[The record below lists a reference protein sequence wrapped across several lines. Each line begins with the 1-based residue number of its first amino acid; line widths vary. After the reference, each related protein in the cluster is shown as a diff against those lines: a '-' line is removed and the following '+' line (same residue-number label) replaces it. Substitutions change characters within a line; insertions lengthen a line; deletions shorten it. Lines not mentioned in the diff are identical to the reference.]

1 MSNRTEVYL
10 SLGSNLGNRDEN
22 LFRARQLIAD
32 KAGIL
37 QRISGLFETA
47 PWGFESR
54 NPFYNG
60 CLSVTTSLE
69 PLPLLDTLLGIE
81 QEMGRIRNSAGY
93 SDRAIDIDILFYGD
107 LLWEHPRLVIPHPD
121 MENRRFVLVPLSEIA
136 PELVHPALGITVREM
151 LGRCSDPAPVRRVGA
166 QTRWN
171 SRPSQN
177 M

>member
-10 SLGSNLGNRDEN
+10 SLGSNLGNREEN
-22 LFRARQLIAD
+22 LFRARQLIVE
-32 KAGIL
+32 KVGIL
-37 QRISGLFETA
+37 RSISGLYETA

-54 NPFYNG
+54 NSFYNG

-69 PLPLLDTLLGIE
+69 PLPLLDMLLGIE
-81 QEMGRIRNSAGY
+81 QEMGRIRNSKGY
-93 SDRAIDIDILFYGD
+93 SDRAIDIDILFYGG
-107 LLWEHPRLVIPHPD
+107 LLLEHPRLVIPHPAL
-121 MENRRFVLVPLSEIA
+121 EKRRFVLVPLSEIA
-136 PELVHPALGITVREM
+136 PELVHPALGYTVREM
-151 LGRCSDPAPVRRVGA
+151 LKRCSDPAPVRRVGV